1 MAIKGLEQAIENL
14 SRISKTAVPGAAA
27 MAISQV
33 TQCYDS
39 PPVQAGFFVGGIW
52 QYGFQVY

>member
-1 MAIKGLEQAIENL
+1 MNGCVMNQLLMQSGYPA
-14 SRISKTAVPGAAA
+14 
-27 MAISQV
+27 SQV